1 MKHDSDHHFI
11 MRFDASPETQR
22 LIYKTVAIDSR
33 MLRTSMVR
41 IGETLDEISKVGE
54 RAEWISQAQRSMNAT
69 GMNDFTKTKAEA
81 MKLSQGSIAPKT

>member
-1 MKHDSDHHFI
+1 
-11 MRFDASPETQR
+11 
-22 LIYKTVAIDSR
+22 
-33 MLRTSMVR
+33 MVR